1 MNNAVIV
8 PYEEPFLAV
17 IKEDFSLK
25 TETLPLYRLNRFREF
40 SRQYDI

>member
-1 MNNAVIV
+1 MWL
-8 PYEEPFLAV
+8 FCLAREAFQV
-17 IKEDFSLK
+17 EKKEDFSLK